1 LESAVKRREVS
12 SAVVRTQTM
21 KTALS
26 QKSEVKSTRIRE
38 RVADEIIVS
47 LRQSGRDHLFQES
60 VMTLN
65 LTQPEVLRRRQG
77 ELEKVLICE
86 FPDRG

>member
-21 KTALS
+21 KTAPS

-65 LTQPEVLRRRQG
+65 LTQVLRRRQG